1 MPAPATIDAFLE
13 VLRKSGLVEPGRL
26 RTFLRQAGG
35 LSSAPRKLA
44 ARLVASGLLTQFQA
58 EQLLLGKHRGFTIGK
73 YKVLERIGAG
83 GHSTV
88 YLAEHIVVKRRVA
101 IKVLPTTKSDNPA
114 ALARF
119 YREGRAAGALDHP
132 NLVQAHDVDR
142 ENGLHFLVMD
152 YVDGSSLQE
161 IVSRFGP
168 LPVVRAAHY
177 IRQAAHGLQAAHVAG
192 LVHRDIKPANIL
204 LDRHG
209 VIRILDLGLAR
220 FFSDSDDPLT
230 LKYDHNSV
238 LGTADYV
245 APEQALNSH
254 EVDIRADIYSLGGT
268 FYFLLAGQ
276 PLFPGGQITQKL
288 LWHQTRQPVPIRQ
301 LRPEVPEE
309 LAAVLER
316 MIDKDPARRYQT
328 PTEVI
333 EALEPL
339 TLEPVAPPTELEMP
353 RLSPAVRAAAVAEAE
368 SGSNLAG
375 VPRPAASANRSV
387 VSLVLPAHFGNA
399 PVRPSP
405 PGPRARPR
413 TMAEMPTPP
422 IPAGLVDTETAAAPL
437 PVGAANPLRPSAHLA
452 AHAASQRRGPH
463 RFFRARIVLTILCI
477 TIGVATGLAVRWLL
491 AAAR

>member
-13 VLRKSGLVEPGRL
+13 VLGKSGLVEPGRL

-58 EQLLLGKHRGFTIGK
+58 EQLLLGKHRGFTIG
-73 YKVLERIGAG
+73 AG

-101 IKVLPTTKSDNPA
+101 IKVLPTTKADNPA

-119 YREGRAAGALDHP
+119 YREARAAGALDHA
-132 NLVQAHDVDR
+132 NLVKAHDVDQ

-168 LPVVRAAHY
+168 LPPARAAHY
-177 IRQAAHGLQAAHVAG
+177 IRQAARGMQAAHVAG

-245 APEQALNSH
+245 TPEQALNSH
-254 EVDIRADIYSLGGT
+254 EVDIRADIYGLGGT

-288 LWHQTRQPVPIRQ
+288 LWHQTRRPVPIRH
-301 LRPEVPEE
+301 LRPEVPEA
-309 LAAVLER
+309 LAAILER

-328 PTEVI
+328 PAEVI
-333 EALEPL
+333 EALEPW
-339 TLEPVAPPTELEMP
+339 TLVPVPPPTEMEMP

-368 SGSNLAG
+368 SNLAG
-375 VPRPAASANRSV
+375 VPRPAACSNRSV
-387 VSLVLPAHFGNA
+387 VSLALPSHFGNA

-405 PGPRARPR
+405 PGPRAPRPR
-413 TMAEMPTPP
+413 TMTEMPTPP
-422 IPAGLVDTETAAAPL
+422 IPAGLVDTETAAVPLPVPPPL
-437 PVGAANPLRPSAHLA
+437 PVGAAGPLRPSARLA
-452 AHAASQRRGPH
+452 AGATNQWRGST
-463 RFFRARIVLTILCI
+463 RFLRARVVLTILCI
-477 TIGVATGLAVRWLL
+477 SIGIATGLVVRWLL
-491 AAAR
+491 ATAR